1 MTEDSS
7 VQSTAPKPS
16 YMRSMPGKMPIV
28 IVSASLLVVAFLVS
42 LIFGILL
49 PNRHARQKLE
59 EYYSLAD
66 KEIPKAEAQ
75 LEDLPLVREEV
86 KNLLDVSVDIEKDF
100 EGPPKLD
107 ELKKSFENGLTNLG
121 FRLEDFQLGDSQAGK
136 AHWWISYPVE
146 FRVSGKEAKLN
157 ALMQHFFEKWPR
169 NYGLLH
175 MYLQKENG
183 EISLYGKVA
192 AQYLLSAELTDKELK
207 RDLPPLTTP
216 EYPKVGVIEGPGLK
230 KMRQDV
236 QTRYADLNRVQTLL
250 EELLVLKRKKERIL
264 AVRSQD
270 AFFATQRNMEFGQ
283 VFEQIEATLPKL
295 GTKDRHEIF
304 LKVDQEKIDTPK
316 ATEKSEETKGETT
329 KPN

>member
-16 YMRSMPGKMPIV
+16 YVRSMPGKMPIV
-28 IVSASLLVVAFLVS
+28 IVATALLVVAFLVS

-49 PNRHARQKLE
+49 PNRHARQTLE
-59 EYYSLAD
+59 ELYSLAD

-100 EGPPKLD
+100 EGPPKTD
-107 ELKKSFENGLTNLG
+107 DLKKSFENGLSNLN
-121 FRLEDFQLGDSQAGK
+121 FKLEDFQLGDSQAGK

-146 FRVSGKEAKLN
+146 FRVSGKETKLN

-175 MYLQKENG
+175 MYLQKQNG
-183 EISLYGKVA
+183 EVSLYGKVA

-216 EYPKVGVIEGPGLK
+216 QYPKVGVLEGPGLK
-230 KMRQDV
+230 KLRQDV
-236 QTRYADLNRVQTLL
+236 QVRYTDLNRVQGLL
-250 EELLVLKRKKERIL
+250 EELIILRRKKDRIL

-283 VFEQIEATLPKL
+283 VFAQIEATLPKL

-304 LKVDQEKIDTPK
+304 LKVDQERIDMPK
-316 ATEKSEETKGETT
+316 AENAEAPKNDGT